1 MVDGVRAH
9 AESELPEHMRPASI
23 ELSERLPVTAHG
35 KVDLG
40 ALRERALERLEA
52 GGHYVAPRTDHERL
66 LAEIW
71 SAALEIER
79 VGVNDD
85 FFDLGG
91 DSILQIVVV
100 ARAKERGLELTPR
113 DLFEHPTVSE
123 LAAVAAG

>member
-1 MVDGVRAH
+1 
-9 AESELPEHMRPASI
+9 MRPASI

-35 KVDLG
+35 KVDLA

-52 GGHYVAPRTDHERL
+52 GSEYVAPRSDPERL

-71 SAALEIER
+71 AAALEIER
-79 VGVNDD
+79 VGVHDD

-100 ARAKERGLELTPR
+100 ARAKERGLDLTPR
-113 DLFEHPTVSE
+113 DVYERPTVAQ
-123 LAAVAAG
+123 LAEVCG